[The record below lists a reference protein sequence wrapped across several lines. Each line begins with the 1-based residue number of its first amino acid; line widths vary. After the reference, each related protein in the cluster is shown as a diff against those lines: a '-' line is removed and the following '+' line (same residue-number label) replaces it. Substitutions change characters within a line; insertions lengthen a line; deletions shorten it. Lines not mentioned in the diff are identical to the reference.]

1 MYIYL
6 INMFYYLHLAAEILV
21 SLLGDGSLPFPFS
34 VCSKKNGSCHWKQ
47 QHISIY
53 IYFIAE
59 DSTLVGFGV
68 SV

>member
-6 INMFYYLHLAAEILV
+6 INMFYYLHLAVEILV

-34 VCSKKNGSCHWKQ
+34 VCSKKKTEVAIGNS
-47 QHISIY
+47 SIY
-53 IYFIAE
+53 LYLYFIAE
-59 DSTLVGFGV
+59 DSTLVGFRA